1 MTVLYCTVLLVF
13 FVFFRDRFD
22 LCVVLELL
30 ACCVCVL
37 IRAAPGVLLV
47 VEHTVGTVQYS
58 TVVPVCCTVSNRVN
72 KTYYTVPTAYLN
84 VITHVFNVEFRMV
97 FVRTKEFVRAR
108 TVHYGTVCCTGTYT
122 PVTILLCTG
131 TVSKA
136 IDQ

>member
-1 MTVLYCTVLLVF
+1 M
-13 FVFFRDRFD
+13 
-22 LCVVLELL
+22 LELL

-97 FVRTKEFVRAR
+97 FVRTKSSCAHVQYT
-108 TVHYGTVCCTGTYT
+108 TVQCVVLVLIHR
-122 PVTILLCTG
+122 
-131 TVSKA
+131 
-136 IDQ
+136 